1 MLHQREG
8 AGPQAAFRSIMA
20 GLLSV
25 TLLCPQTGFAA
36 PAHTAFVREGQ
47 VQDELEPRID
57 AGIRRAL
64 QWLAAEQKPSGAWQA
79 GEYGDS
85 TAATS
90 LAILAFMAAGHV
102 PDEGPYGRHITAG
115 VEWVLKQ
122 QQPEGLLIG
131 LESFHG
137 PMYCHGIATLML
149 AEVSGMVNP
158 TQQDRCR
165 KALESAVKL
174 IVDAQN
180 YPKSPPHQGGWRY
193 TPTSEDSDLSV
204 SAWQLLALRAA
215 KDIGCD
221 VPAENIDRAVA
232 YIRSLHCENGGGF
245 GYMGNHGA
253 TVTRAGTGI
262 VALEVCG
269 QHRTHETMAAAQMIL
284 TRPLTVQEH
293 YFFYGVY
300 YCTVGMYKV
309 GGDEWK
315 TSRPILYETT
325 LSLQNPAGYW
335 SPETGSER
343 RAGKVYATCL
353 CVLALGIEYEYLPIY
368 QR

>member
-1 MLHQREG
+1 MNDRAQPLNRPEETNSV
-8 AGPQAAFRSIMA
+8 ASARRSRTTGSFSIDH
-20 GLLSV
+20 GRTVVRDFVVSS
-25 TLLCPQTGFAA
+25 TGFAA

-149 AEVSGMVNP
+149 A
-158 TQQDRCR
+158 
-165 KALESAVKL
+165 KSA
-174 IVDAQN
+174 
-180 YPKSPPHQGGWRY
+180 GW
-193 TPTSEDSDLSV
+193 
-204 SAWQLLALRAA
+204 
-215 KDIGCD
+215 
-221 VPAENIDRAVA
+221 
-232 YIRSLHCENGGGF
+232 
-245 GYMGNHGA
+245 
-253 TVTRAGTGI
+253 
-262 VALEVCG
+262 
-269 QHRTHETMAAAQMIL
+269 
-284 TRPLTVQEH
+284 
-293 YFFYGVY
+293 
-300 YCTVGMYKV
+300 
-309 GGDEWK
+309 
-315 TSRPILYETT
+315 
-325 LSLQNPAGYW
+325 
-335 SPETGSER
+335 
-343 RAGKVYATCL
+343 
-353 CVLALGIEYEYLPIY
+353 
-368 QR
+368 